1 MFCVF
6 SQVQATANAEF
17 FKFSR
22 AVAPSSVNIS
32 RSPAYTENMEKL
44 FVSDRECNSRY
55 IAYIAGILSG
65 RNAGGTEVQ
74 ITFGEGRVTLSAE
87 AESLGELKNLA
98 ADKIAEVLCIGY
110 KYDLL
115 SRHIRPAGLGRQE
128 REILLAA
135 IIAADYAE
143 DFRYIRARLRDVSVH
158 TVDGFYLFRLQSL
171 REKWKGVA
179 ACVPAS
185 FDGKQ
190 LAGFMEYLL
199 GGSRRKI
206 FLKGKDVY
214 DCRCC
219 RLRRAALIEGG
230 KSEMN
235 TFREIV
241 LSGAGKIECLSALSA
256 PQEDFLRRYYAGR
269 VGFFTPKNSFS
280 G

>member
-44 FVSDRECNSRY
+44 IVSDRECNSRY

-74 ITFGEGRVTLSAE
+74 IAFGEGRVTLSAE

-135 IIAADYAE
+135 IIE
-143 DFRYIRARLRDVSVH
+143 PVTNLVNHEHVS
-158 TVDGFYLFRLQSL
+158 
-171 REKWKGVA
+171 
-179 ACVPAS
+179 
-185 FDGKQ
+185 
-190 LAGFMEYLL
+190 
-199 GGSRRKI
+199 
-206 FLKGKDVY
+206 
-214 DCRCC
+214 
-219 RLRRAALIEGG
+219 
-230 KSEMN
+230 
-235 TFREIV
+235 
-241 LSGAGKIECLSALSA
+241 
-256 PQEDFLRRYYAGR
+256 
-269 VGFFTPKNSFS
+269 
-280 G
+280 